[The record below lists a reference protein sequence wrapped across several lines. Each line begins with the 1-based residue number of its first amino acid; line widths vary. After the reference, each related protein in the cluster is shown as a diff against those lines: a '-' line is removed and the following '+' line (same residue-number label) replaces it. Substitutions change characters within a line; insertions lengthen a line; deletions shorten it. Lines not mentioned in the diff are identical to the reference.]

1 MRIFINVNQEEAEKE
16 RERKKEEGG
25 RCEGGRGRGKKWSS
39 LRLETDNILNEISKP
54 IDGK

>member
-16 RERKKEEGG
+16 RERKKEGG